1 MPPKKKKR
9 SKSMPKQS
17 QSQRQ
22 SVVVNIGTSKTKSKP
37 RKSRGRGGLPP
48 PSYQHNLA
56 PTFVTQQATDYNP
69 VIGAIQGLT
78 AKLNEQPRI
87 QQSVTPLSSTVQ
99 GTSAEQM
106 AGEAALRRAGPT
118 ADGFVPHASQARNTT
133 VDYVMP
139 REEIGTNR
147 PRPTKFVIN
156 KQIREED
163 ESFID
168 RMMKAETIRRADE
181 YFTER
186 LVKPTD
192 DFQRL
197 PSDKRASEKSDSSL
211 KKSSDSSSDSSL
223 KKSSGSSSDSSLKG
237 SSIKSLKKSSG
248 SSSDSSLKKSSG
260 SSSDSSLKGS
270 SIQSL
275 KKSSGSSS
283 DSEGPAAS
291 GGGPPR
297 VFKTP
302 PKVLAKAR
310 QQAQERK
317 AKLDSIREKVEG
329 RKPITTEERQFV
341 MKSTGTKRLQ
351 RRLYLMDVMNR
362 MDSDDQRS
370 AKEKIKKGKKIV
382 VDDI

>member
-1 MPPKKKKR
+1 MPPKRKKR
-9 SKSMPKQS
+9 SKSMPKQR

-87 QQSVTPLSSTVQ
+87 QQPITPLSST
-99 GTSAEQM
+99 TSFSTQQAQSMAGQM
-106 AGEAALRRAGPT
+106 AEERRAGPT
-118 ADGFVPHASQARNTT
+118 ADGFIPHASQVRNAT

-139 REEIGTNR
+139 REVIGSNR
-147 PRPTKFVIN
+147 PRTRIVPTEPD
-156 KQIREED
+156 REED
-163 ESFID
+163 EYIID
-168 RMMKAETIRRADE
+168 QMMKTVPVREADR

-186 LVKPTD
+186 LVKPKD
-192 DFQRL
+192 NFQRL
-197 PSDKRASEKSDSSL
+197 PSDQTASDMPSL
-211 KKSSDSSSDSSL
+211 KG
-223 KKSSGSSSDSSLKG
+223 SSGSSSDSSLKG
-237 SSIKSLKKSSG
+237 T
-248 SSSDSSLKKSSG
+248 
-260 SSSDSSLKGS
+260 

-275 KKSSGSSS
+275 KASSGSSS
-283 DSEGPAAS
+283 DSEGPAAG
-291 GGGPPR
+291 GGGPQR

-310 QQAQERK
+310 QQAKEK
-317 AKLDSIREKVEG
+317 KTKLDSIREKVEG
-329 RKPITTEERQFV
+329 RQQITTEERQFV
-341 MKSTGTKRLQ
+341 MKTTGTKRLQ
-351 RRLYLMDVMNR
+351 QRLRFMDVMNKLQL
-362 MDSDDQRS
+362 SDEQRS
-370 AKEKIKKGKKIV
+370 AKAKEKIKKKKKIV

>member
-1 MPPKKKKR
+1 
-9 SKSMPKQS
+9 MPKQS

-69 VIGAIQGLT
+69 VIGAIASLT
-78 AKLNEQPRI
+78 SRLQQEPRI
-87 QQSVTPLSSTVQ
+87 QNPVTPLSST
-99 GTSAEQM
+99 TSFSTQQAQSMAGQM
-106 AGEAALRRAGPT
+106 AEERRAGPT
-118 ADGFVPHASQARNTT
+118 ADGFIPHASQVRNAT

-139 REEIGTNR
+139 LETIGSNR
-147 PRPTKFVIN
+147 PRTRIAIKKPV
-156 KQIREED
+156 REED
-163 ESFID
+163 EYIID
-168 RMMKAETIRRADE
+168 TMMKTVPVREADR

-237 SSIKSLKKSSG
+237 SSI
-248 SSSDSSLKKSSG
+248 
-260 SSSDSSLKGS
+260 
-270 SIQSL
+270 QSL

-302 PKVLAKAR
+302 PEVLAKAR

-382 VDDI
+382 AENI

>member
-1 MPPKKKKR
+1 MPPKRKKR
-9 SKSMPKQS
+9 SKSMPKQR

-87 QQSVTPLSSTVQ
+87 QQPITPLSST
-99 GTSAEQM
+99 TSFSTQQAQSMAGQM
-106 AGEAALRRAGPT
+106 AEERRAGPT
-118 ADGFVPHASQARNTT
+118 ADGFIPHASQVRNAT

-139 REEIGTNR
+139 LETIGSNR
-147 PRPTKFVIN
+147 PRTRIAIKKPV
-156 KQIREED
+156 REED
-163 ESFID
+163 EYIID
-168 RMMKAETIRRADE
+168 TMMKTVPVREADR

-197 PSDKRASEKSDSSL
+197 PSDKRASEKSDSS
-211 KKSSDSSSDSSL
+211 SIPSL

-237 SSIKSLKKSSG
+237 TSIK
-248 SSSDSSLKKSSG
+248 
-260 SSSDSSLKGS
+260 
-270 SIQSL
+270 SL

-283 DSEGPAAS
+283 DSEGPAAG

-302 PKVLAKAR
+302 PKVLEKAR

-329 RKPITTEERQFV
+329 MKPITTEERQFV
-341 MKSTGTKRLQ
+341 MKSRGAKRLQ
-351 RRLYLMDVMNR
+351 RTLYLMDIGNKYQS
-362 MDSDDQRS
+362 SDDQRS

-382 VDDI
+382 AENI